1 MALSALIAQYGLIA
15 VFAGSLLEG
24 ETVLLLAGYAAHRG
38 YLDYSAVVAVAALG
52 ALTGDQGWFLLGRH
66 QGRHV
71 LVRRPW
77 LDNNIRRALALIERH
92 PTKILL
98 AMRYAW
104 GLRIALPIAFGMTRI
119 RWQRYLLLNLLSAL
133 LWAPV
138 VAGLGY
144 AFGALI
150 ERHVAGLHRVEHW
163 GMLAVV
169 TLALVAH
176 LVARRRSRRAE

>member
-38 YLDYSAVVAVAALG
+38 YLDLAAVVAVATFG
-52 ALTGDQGWFLLGRH
+52 AVIGDLGWFLLGRYQRRNLLH
-66 QGRHV
+66 RHPRLGSKV
-71 LVRRPW
+71 
-77 LDNNIRRALALIERH
+77 RRALALIERH
-92 PTKILL
+92 PTTTLL
-98 AMRYAW
+98 AMRFAW
-104 GLRIALPIAFGMTRI
+104 GLRIALPIAVGMSRI
-119 RWQRYLLLNLLSAL
+119 PWRRFLLLNLLSAL
-133 LWAPV
+133 LWAPL
-138 VAGLGY
+138 VASAGY

-169 TLALVAH
+169 TLALVVH
-176 LVARRRSRRAE
+176 LVARRRSRRPE